1 MSNFKKLSSDD
12 RRELFDQYKKLQEC
26 EYEIGYLIK
35 NTRGWQAAKAYWFGH
50 LSGAINDDN
59 YMGSN
64 PTFKSYLIDEGV
76 MDEDEKF
83 IEEEDEDEDENST
96 E

>member
-35 NTRGWQAAKAYWFGH
+35 NTRGWQAAKSAEQ
-50 LSGAINDDN
+50 LT
-59 YMGSN
+59 GSIVECARYGM
-64 PTFKSYLIDEGV
+64 KY
-76 MDEDEKF
+76 
-83 IEEEDEDEDENST
+83 
-96 E
+96 